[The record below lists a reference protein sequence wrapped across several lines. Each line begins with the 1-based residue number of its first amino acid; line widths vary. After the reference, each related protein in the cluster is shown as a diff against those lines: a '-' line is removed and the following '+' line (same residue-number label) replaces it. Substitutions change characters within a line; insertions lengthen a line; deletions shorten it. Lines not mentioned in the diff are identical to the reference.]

1 VARVSGTR
9 TRDWAE
15 VDFYAAL
22 GVASDATSDD
32 IGRAYRM
39 LAKQLH
45 PDAGARPEQAERFG
59 EVAAAYA
66 VLSNERV
73 RRDYDFVRAQ
83 VVPFSRRLDTEP
95 LSGTGSLPRT
105 VVSRPTGAFRRPI
118 KEPKGWTRPRAWM
131 AIIGGVLVTLMG
143 IAAAIVVVELRARAG
158 QPGVESDPAR
168 DITIAIV
175 ALKLLIC
182 GPVFI
187 VLGALHLSGRPLP
200 RFVDFAR

>member
-1 VARVSGTR
+1 MSGTR

-22 GVASDATSDD
+22 GVSPRASTDD
-32 IGRAYRM
+32 IGRAYRT

-45 PDAGARPEQAERFG
+45 PDAGARPEDAERFS
-59 EVAAAYA
+59 EVATAYA
-66 VLSNERV
+66 VLSNEGV
-73 RRDYDFVRAQ
+73 RRDYDFVRST
-83 VVPFSRRLDTEP
+83 VVPVARPAYADP
-95 LSGTGSLPRT
+95 LSGTAAPPRT
-105 VVSRPTGAFRRPI
+105 VVSRPTGAFRRPV
-118 KEPKGWTRPRAWM
+118 KQPKGWTRPRAWM
-131 AIIGGVLVTLMG
+131 AIIGGTLVTLMG
-143 IAAAIVVVELRARAG
+143 VAAAIVVVELRARVG

-200 RFVDFAR
+200 KFVEFSR

>member
-1 VARVSGTR
+1 VARVPGTR

-22 GVASDATSDD
+22 GVAPTATADD
-32 IGRAYRM
+32 IGRAYRT

-45 PDAGARPEQAERFG
+45 PDAGARPEDARRFG

-66 VLSNERV
+66 VLGNERQ

-83 VVPFSRRLDTEP
+83 VVPRVRVVDTEP
-95 LSGTGSLPRT
+95 LSGTTTPPQA
-105 VVSRPTGAFRRPI
+105 VVTRPTGAFKRSV
-118 KEPKGWTRPRAWM
+118 KQPKGWTRPRAWM
-131 AIIGGVLVTLMG
+131 AIIGGTLVTFMG
-143 IAAAIVVVELRARAG
+143 IAAAIVVVELRAKVG
-158 QPGVESDPAR
+158 QPGFESDPAR
-168 DITIAIV
+168 DITLAIV

-200 RFVDFAR
+200 KFVQLSR